1 MPSERPRAP
10 LIGYSLVELVFA
22 VALVAT
28 MSAVTVPGALSA
40 IDDLRTVGAARY
52 VSARLQRA
60 RMEAVSRSASVA
72 LRFVQT
78 PNGYAYGTYADGN
91 GNGVRTTDIQRGID
105 REVLPLERLPDLFS
119 GVDFGV
125 LPGLPAVDS
134 GSSPPGTDPI
144 RLGTS
149 NILTFS
155 AVGTSSSGSLY
166 IRGPKGAQYVLR
178 VFGETGRTH
187 ILKFDPGARRWNP
200 L

>member
-1 MPSERPRAP
+1 MWHDGPGASPV
-10 LIGYSLVELVFA
+10 GYSLVELMFA
-22 VALVAT
+22 TALVAT
-28 MSAVTVPGALSA
+28 MSALTVPGILAT
-40 IDDLRTVGAARY
+40 IDDMRTVGAVRY

-60 RMEAVSRSASVA
+60 RMEAVARSASVA

-78 PNGYAYGTYADGN
+78 PDGYAYAVYVDGN
-91 GNGVRTTDIQRGID
+91 GNGVRTPDIQRGID
-105 REVLPLERLPDLFS
+105 REVMPLERLPDLFR

-125 LPGLPAVDS
+125 LPGLPPVDS

-144 RLGTS
+144 TLGPS

-155 AVGTSSSGSLY
+155 AMGTSSSGSLY

-187 ILKFDPGARRWNP
+187 VLKFDPGARRWNP